1 MTLENEE
8 KTIFITLHRLYCY
21 KVMSFGLKN
30 LGATYQRLI
39 TKIFKP
45 LIGNIIEGYIDDIV
59 VKSKTQSEHVHHLQE
74 VFQLLRKYGM
84 KLNPAKCAFDVSSG
98 KFLGYM
104 VIQRGIEVNPDKIK
118 AFVDML
124 APKNKKEL

>member
-1 MTLENEE
+1 MTLEDEE
-8 KTIFITLHRLYCY
+8 KTIFITPHKLYCY
-21 KVMSFGLKN
+21 KVMPFRLKN
-30 LGATYQRLI
+30 VGATYQRLI

-45 LIGNIIEGYIDDIV
+45 LIGNIIKGYIDDIV

-84 KLNPAKCAFDVSSG
+84 KLNSAKCAFDMSSG

-118 AFVDML
+118 AIVDML
-124 APKNKKEL
+124 APKNKKKL

>member
-1 MTLENEE
+1 MTLEDEE
-8 KTIFITLHRLYCY
+8 KTIFITPHKLYCY
-21 KVMSFGLKN
+21 KVMPFGLKN
-30 LGATYQRLI
+30 VGATYQRLI
-39 TKIFKP
+39 TKIFKA

-84 KLNPAKCAFDVSSG
+84 KLNPAKCAFDMSSG

-118 AFVDML
+118 AVVDML

>member
-1 MTLENEE
+1 MTLEDEE
-8 KTIFITLHRLYCY
+8 KTIFITPHRLYYY
-21 KVMSFGLKN
+21 KVMPFGLKN
-30 LGATYQRLI
+30 VGATYQRLI
-39 TKIFKP
+39 TKFFKP

-74 VFQLLRKYGM
+74 VFQLLRKYSM
-84 KLNPAKCAFDVSSG
+84 KLNLAKFTFDVSLG

-104 VIQRGIEVNPDKIK
+104 VIQRGIDVNLDKIM
-118 AFVDML
+118 AIVDML

>member
-1 MTLENEE
+1 MP
-8 KTIFITLHRLYCY
+8 FR
-21 KVMSFGLKN
+21 FKN
-30 LGATYQRLI
+30 VGASYQRLI

-84 KLNPAKCAFDVSSG
+84 KLNQAKCAFDVSSG

-104 VIQRGIEVNPDKIK
+104 VTQRGIEVNPDKIK
-118 AFVDML
+118 AVVDML

>member
-1 MTLENEE
+1 MTSEDEE
-8 KTIFITLHRLYCY
+8 KTIFITPHRLYCY
-21 KVMSFGLKN
+21 KVMPFGFKN
-30 LGATYQRLI
+30 VGASNQRLI

-45 LIGNIIEGYIDDIV
+45 LIDNIIEGYIDDIV

-84 KLNPAKCAFDVSSG
+84 KLNQAKCAFDVSSG

-104 VIQRGIEVNPDKIK
+104 VTQRGIEVNPDKIK
-118 AFVDML
+118 VVVDML